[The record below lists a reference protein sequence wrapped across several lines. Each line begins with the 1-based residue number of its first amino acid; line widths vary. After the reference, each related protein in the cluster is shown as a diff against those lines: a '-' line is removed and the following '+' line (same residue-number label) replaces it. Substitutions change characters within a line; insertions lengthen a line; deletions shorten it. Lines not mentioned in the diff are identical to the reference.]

1 MNNWKRILCVLL
13 ALSLLVALNMT
24 AFAAGGTGYT
34 DVDAGAWYAD
44 AVRYAR
50 EQGLMKG
57 TSETEFSPGEAA
69 NLAMVAT
76 ILHRDAKTPA
86 AGGSAPAGASGWY
99 ADAAAWAGERG
110 LLADANAVFEGAPIT
125 REDMVTVLWR
135 YAGSHAGSGA
145 DFADETQISAYA
157 ADAVGWAQANGI
169 INGKSGN
176 LFDPKGSTTRA
187 ELAAILQRFLTLERR
202 EPDTP
207 SAAGGR
213 ILVAYFSASNHTKT
227 VAQYIAGELNADLF
241 EITPADPYTS
251 ADLNWTDPASR
262 VNKEHDDLT
271 LRDIELVSNTADS
284 WDSYDMVFIGYPIW
298 WGIAAWP
305 TDSFVKANDFTGKTV
320 IPFCTSTSSGLG
332 QSGELLA
339 ELAGTGSWLEGRR
352 FSSGASQSDVQ
363 AWVRGLDLPAASAAP
378 NQPE

>member
-1 MNNWKRILCVLL
+1 MKNWKRILCVLL
-13 ALSLLVALNMT
+13 ALSLLAALNMT

-69 NLAMVAT
+69 NLAMVVT

-86 AGGSAPAGASGWY
+86 AGESAPAGASGWY
-99 ADAAAWAGERG
+99 ADAAAWASGRG
-110 LLADANAVFEGAPIT
+110 LLADVNAVFEGAPIT

-135 YAGSHAGSGA
+135 YIGNHAGSGA
-145 DFADETQISAYA
+145 DFADEAQISAYA
-157 ADAVGWAQANGI
+157 ADAVDWAQANGI
-169 INGKSGN
+169 INGKPGN

-187 ELAAILQRFLTLERR
+187 ELAAILQRFLTLERQ

-271 LRDIELVSNTADS
+271 LRDIELVSDTVDS
-284 WDSYDMVFIGYPIW
+284 WDSYDTVHNRCAHIRCNQRPRF
-298 WGIAAWP
+298 WGLWAA
-305 TDSFVKANDFTGKTV
+305 D
-320 IPFCTSTSSGLG
+320 
-332 QSGELLA
+332 
-339 ELAGTGSWLEGRR
+339 
-352 FSSGASQSDVQ
+352 FSS
-363 AWVRGLDLPAASAAP
+363 
-378 NQPE
+378 